1 MEINPVG
8 SSEELSIIQDSSTE
22 LGGIYG
28 EKIQAIRDKIDA
40 GDFLGAKEQI
50 QKEFD
55 EINDKYKGC
64 YLFLELA
71 KFKNEL
77 HSLQKELAE
86 IALSLVLQ
94 K

>member
-8 SSEELSIIQDSSTE
+8 SSEELSATQASSTE
-22 LGGIYG
+22 LSGEYG

-40 GDFLGAKEQI
+40 GDLKGAYEQI

-55 EINDKYKGC
+55 EIDAKYKGC

-77 HSLQKELAE
+77 DALKKELDQVV
-86 IALSLVLQ
+86 LSLVLQ
-94 K
+94 